1 MVAYVFPGQGSQ
13 VEGMGA
19 GLFDQFKDM
28 TEQADSVLG
37 YSIEELCIKNP
48 NKQLSQ
54 TQFTQP
60 ALYVVN
66 ALSYMKRLYDAG
78 QMPDYVA
85 GHSLGEYNA
94 LFAAGVFDF
103 STGLRLVQKRGELMA
118 QVTGGGMAAVIGP
131 SSDKVEQI
139 ISSSGIEGVSIANY
153 NAPIQTVISGS
164 RASIEKLESIFTE
177 AGAAYIV
184 LNVSGAF
191 HSQWMSAAQKEFSA
205 FIESFDFHVPAMP
218 VISNLSAEPYTAS
231 SVKENLLRQICSPV
245 RWTEIIGYLL
255 SVGEAEIVEIGPG
268 EVLTGLNLKIRQK
281 RIL

>member
-1 MVAYVFPGQGSQ
+1 M
-13 VEGMGA
+13 EGMGA

-103 STGLRLVQKRGELMA
+103 SSGLRLVQKRGELMA

>member
-13 VEGMGA
+13 AEGMGA
-19 GLFDQFKDM
+19 GLFGQFKDM

-37 YSIEELCIKNP
+37 YSIEELCTKNP
-48 NKQLSQ
+48 DNRLSQ

-66 ALSYMKRLYDAG
+66 ALSYMKRLYDTG

-118 QVTGGGMAAVIGP
+118 QASGGGMAAVIGP
-131 SSDKVEQI
+131 SSDKVEETI
-139 ISSSGIEGVSIANY
+139 ASSGIEDVSVANY
-153 NAPIQTVISGS
+153 NAPIQTVISGL
-164 RASIEKLESIFTE
+164 RASIEKLESVFVE
-177 AGAAYIV
+177 AGAAYV
-184 LNVSGAF
+184 LLNVSGAF
-191 HSQWMSAAQKEFSA
+191 HSQLMSAAQDEFSE

-218 VISNLSAEPYTAS
+218 VISNLSAEPYTADY
-231 SVKENLLRQICSPV
+231 VKENLVRQICSPV
-245 RWTEIIGYLL
+245 RWTEIIRYLL
-255 SVGEAEIVEIGPG
+255 SVGETEIVEVGPG
-268 EVLTGLNLKIRQK
+268 EVLTGLYLKIRQK
-281 RIL
+281 V